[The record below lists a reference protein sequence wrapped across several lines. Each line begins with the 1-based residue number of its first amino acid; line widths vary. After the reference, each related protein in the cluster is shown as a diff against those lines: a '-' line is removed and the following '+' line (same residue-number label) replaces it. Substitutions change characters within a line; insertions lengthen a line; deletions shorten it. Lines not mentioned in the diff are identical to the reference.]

1 MEFEFKN
8 ISTLN
13 TMYKPLPTLIK
24 EIGGNFVIHNFVNYA
39 IDISTSKALE
49 APNTFE
55 YNLNLKKGD
64 GFFHIFSIIHNL
76 KQNIEFTSLDKH
88 YELTC
93 VLELFNI
100 IINRKIFDLEKY
112 DFFVISNM
120 GKYNVRFAINSGED
134 RVANG
139 TSLYL
144 DIQAIRIAI
153 IDEQLNNKFNF
164 YYNVFNYGLK
174 FFIGGYLLS
183 FIQPSLIQSSII
195 SPYFNPLSII
205 FPTV

>member
-13 TMYKPLPTLIK
+13 TMYKPLPTLIN
-24 EIGGNFVIHNFVNYA
+24 EIGRTFVIDNFVNYA

-55 YNLNLKKGD
+55 YNLNLKNGD
-64 GFFHIFSIIHNL
+64 GFFHIYSIIHNL
-76 KQNIEFTSLDKH
+76 KQNNEFAKLDKD

-100 IINRKIFDLEKY
+100 IINMNVIDLEKY
-112 DFFVISNM
+112 DYFVISNM
-120 GKYNVRFAINSGED
+120 GKYNVQFAINSGKD
-134 RVANG
+134 ATIG
-139 TSLYL
+139 KTLYL

-153 IDEQLNNKFNF
+153 IDEQVNNKFNF
-164 YYNVFNYGLK
+164 YYNIFNYGVK

-183 FIQPSLIQSSII
+183 FIQPSLIQSSLIVPSTKYI
-195 SPYFNPLSII
+195 TYN
-205 FPTV
+205 